1 MVVTEEAEVVGPV
14 VEEGEDTRLL
24 LIHFCLRNKI
34 YVGTGRAIG
43 LGTGDQYQA
52 RNNPAP
58 QHKS

>member
-1 MVVTEEAEVVGPV
+1 MGLMVTEEAADLA
-14 VEEGEDTRLL
+14 VENREDIRLL

-34 YVGTGRAIG
+34 YIITGRAIG
-43 LGTGDQYQA
+43 LSAGDQQQA

>member
-1 MVVTEEAEVVGPV
+1 MGLMVTEEAVGLV
-14 VEEGEDTRLL
+14 VEKEEDIRLL

-34 YVGTGRAIG
+34 YISTGRAIG
-43 LGTGDQYQA
+43 FVIGDQQQA